1 MHDLR
6 AWVITYAPPSPGQV
20 QKMQEMHRIN
30 SEMWYLFTEA
40 LWKRIIAAIGLY
52 FFFVKLMK
60 HKYAN
65 RGSKDSHDKS
75 YRDTVGH
82 M

>member
-1 MHDLR
+1 
-6 AWVITYAPPSPGQV
+6 
-20 QKMQEMHRIN
+20 
-30 SEMWYLFTEA
+30 MWYLFTEA